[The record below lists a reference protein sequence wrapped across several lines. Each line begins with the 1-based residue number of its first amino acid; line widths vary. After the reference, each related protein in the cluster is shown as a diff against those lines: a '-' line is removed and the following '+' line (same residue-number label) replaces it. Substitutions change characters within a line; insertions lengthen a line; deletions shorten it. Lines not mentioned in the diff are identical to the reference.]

1 MKHILVIMTV
11 MLLAATASAQTVE
24 ALLLQL
30 DAAVQDKET
39 YYRSKEE
46 RIDAIRSSAAGMA
59 EENRYD
65 IYDALY
71 NEYAKFNLDS
81 ALNYARK
88 ELAIAI
94 ASDSRDNIDLSL
106 MHLAGIY
113 INAGL
118 YNEAEELVRQVKS
131 RSAYYYHTLHT
142 LYSAMASTAVLRDR
156 ADTYAYLK
164 ELYRDSL
171 IQSQSASNI
180 GYVYSTAEKLTEQ
193 GRHYDAL
200 LLLTNRYNDPLLSSS
215 EKAILDYCM
224 AVAYKGL
231 GNREKAKWHY
241 AASAIA
247 DKKTPVKEYRSLQE
261 LAFMLYED
269 GDLRRAYNY
278 ISCAM
283 EDVQSS
289 NIQLRAVEFSPFMST
304 IGTAYE
310 KDIRQRARSQQWLL
324 ITLSALLVLLA
335 LVTLLALRQRNALR
349 RSNSSLVEVNQELTD
364 ISKQLQET
372 GYLKDEYLYQYMEQ
386 ASANIDRLDAFRRKT
401 LVECRKQGAERLAST
416 LEASFDSES
425 EMRNFHRNFDETF
438 LHLFP
443 SFVEDVNRLLKPE
456 MQLEPKPG
464 RLLNTELRILA
475 LIRLGVTDN
484 VKMAHFLR
492 TSLSTIYNYR
502 SKLRNA
508 ALSDAGTFENEVAKI
523 GKIKID

>member
-1 MKHILVIMTV
+1 MKRLLVIISV
-11 MLLAATASAQTVE
+11 LLLAATSSAQSVE
-24 ALLLQL
+24 SLLLQL
-30 DAAVQDKET
+30 DDAVQEKET
-39 YYRSKEE
+39 YYRNKEE
-46 RIDAIRSSAAGMA
+46 RIAAIRSSIAGIV
-59 EENRYD
+59 EKNRYD
-65 IYDALY
+65 IYNTLY
-71 NEYAKFNLDS
+71 DEYAKFNLDS
-81 ALNYARK
+81 AINYARK
-88 ELAIAI
+88 KLAIAS
-94 ASDSRDNIDLSL
+94 ANGNKEDTDQSL
-106 MHLAGIY
+106 MHLADIY

-118 YNEAEELVRQVKS
+118 YNEAEDLVRQVQT
-131 RSAYYYHTLHT
+131 RSSYYYHTLHT
-142 LYSAMASTAVLRDR
+142 LYSAMSSTAVLRDR
-156 ADTYAYLK
+156 ADTYANLK
-164 ELYRDSL
+164 EIYRDSL
-171 IQSQSASNI
+171 IQSQNAGNI
-180 GYVYSTAEKLTEQ
+180 GYVYSTAEKLSEQ
-193 GRHYDAL
+193 GRYDEAL
-200 LLLTNRYNDPLLSSS
+200 QLLSNRYNDPLLQNS

-269 GDLRRAYNY
+269 GDLKRAYNY

-289 NIQLRAVEFSPFMST
+289 NVQLRTVEFAPFMST
-304 IGTAYE
+304 ISTAYE
-310 KDIRQRARSQQWLL
+310 KDIRHRARIQQRLL
-324 ITLSALLVLLA
+324 LALAGLLVLLT
-335 LVTLLALRQRNALR
+335 LVAILAIRQRNATI
-349 RSNSSLVEVNQELTD
+349 RSNRRLMDVNQELTD
-364 ISKQLQET
+364 ISRQLQET

-401 LVECRKQGAERLAST
+401 LVECRKQGADRLAST

-425 EMRNFHRNFDETF
+425 EMRLFHRNFDETF

-443 SFVEDVNRLLKPE
+443 TFVEDVNRLLKPE

-508 ALSDAGTFENEVAKI
+508 ARSDAGIFEEEVAKI
-523 GKIKID
+523 GEIKID